1 MKKEVIEILRGLRA
15 TAVDVHAEVE
25 DLRVAEA
32 NGNVVDWA
40 SWHEALEIV
49 EGRQSELSHNEINAR
64 LRNVARAHLL
74 VNSGRYS
81 KDACLRVLTRA
92 CAALRDEVHLGYT
105 GWENPQELQSA
116 LYKASVDVNDKS
128 TWPDWV
134 WSLWY
139 DLTPE
144 WSRHSDHCGAHAAL
158 RATVEGLFPFDSS
171 EDEDEVG
178 GLVSMRKG
186 RRW

>member
-1 MKKEVIEILRGLRA
+1 MKKEVINILRGLRA
-15 TAVDVHAEVE
+15 ENTDVHAEVE
-25 DLRVAEA
+25 DLRFAEA
-32 NGNVVDWA
+32 HGNAVDLA

-49 EGRQSELSHNEINAR
+49 EGRQSELAHNEINAR

-105 GWENPQELQSA
+105 GWESLQELQSA
-116 LYKASVDVNDKS
+116 LYKASVDVNDES

-158 RATVEGLFPFDSS
+158 RAEVEKLFPFDSAAQ
-171 EDEDEVG
+171 DEETG
-178 GLVSMRKG
+178 ELLSFHKG